1 MLEIRYDLNLERF
14 NMIPWYKNHA
24 AAL

>member
-14 NMIPWYKNHA
+14 NIIPWYKNHA